1 MTRSELN
8 VSVLYSAL
16 DAARTSK
23 KMSWRDIA
31 AELEISPSTFTR
43 MAQGK
48 KPDVDT
54 FSLLVRWLG
63 MKADDFLGQSEEVE
77 ESDPVAMVSTYFR
90 SNRNLS
96 SKDADALEDI
106 VRAVY
111 KRLKKN
117 G

>member
-1 MTRSELN
+1 MPRSELN
-8 VSVLYSAL
+8 VAVLYSAL

-23 KMSWRDIA
+23 DMSWRDIA
-31 AELEISPSTFTR
+31 ADLEISPSTFTR

-54 FSLLVRWLG
+54 FSTLIRWLG
-63 MKADDFLGQSEEVE
+63 MKADDFLGKNKDAE
-77 ESDPVAMVSTYFR
+77 ESDPIAMVSTYLR
-90 SNRNLS
+90 SSRNLS

-111 KRLKKN
+111 RRLKKN